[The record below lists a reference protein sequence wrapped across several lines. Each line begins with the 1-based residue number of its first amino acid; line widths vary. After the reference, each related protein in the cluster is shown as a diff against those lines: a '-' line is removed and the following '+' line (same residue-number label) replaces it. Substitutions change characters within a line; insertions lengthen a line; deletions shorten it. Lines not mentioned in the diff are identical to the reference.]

1 MSFSENERK
10 IDAAEMSEDIEKA
23 FRRYRVNLSIKN
35 WVLSPH
41 ATIYEVKLKGDTRES
56 QLLDRVSDVQLRLR
70 LPVFQVHKHNLR
82 LFFIVS
88 RKKPDYMNLSDILST
103 SFYSK
108 ESLEKKLPFIV
119 GYNAIE
125 GLVMADLYKFPH
137 LLLGGSSNSGKT
149 VGLQSLILSLA
160 YSKPP
165 SMVNFILIDVGAVDL
180 MPFEG
185 IPHLSCPVINDRCTA
200 YKAVALLKNEME
212 RRIPLQHKDI
222 GQYKMLPEIEV
233 VIDEFQAFFVGV
245 DDKQASKM
253 FVETVSCLLQRGRHA
268 KINVVIAAQNPTVQ
282 NMKVDL
288 GNITARMA
296 YKCAKR
302 NYSETI
308 LGEGGAERLS
318 GEGDMLFKSPQS
330 DELKRI
336 QGIFV
341 SPSEL
346 RHLVKKIMMKWGKI
360 FLERKFTISEQELYQ
375 AESEWSDTLQVRGR
389 KNSDELFAKVLM
401 WTLEETEISCNA
413 ITNHFN
419 VGWKR
424 ANSFTDRLCELGIVD
439 GLDAKLPRKV
449 LPQSIA
455 DISEEVL
462 EILQSNGFPSEAVAE
477 VFIKRNGGALT
488 VKG

>member
-1 MSFSENERK
+1 MSFSDNERQ
-10 IDAAEMSEDIEKA
+10 IDAAEMSEDIETA

-70 LPVFQVHKHNLR
+70 LPIFQVHKHNLR
-82 LFFIVS
+82 IFIIVS
-88 RKKPDYMNLSDILST
+88 RKKPDYMNLSDVLST

-149 VGLQSLILSLA
+149 VGLQSLILSIA
-160 YSKPP
+160 YSKSP
-165 SMVNFILIDVGAVDL
+165 SMINFILIDVGAVDL

-185 IPHLSCPVINDRCTA
+185 IPHLSCSVINDRCTA

-222 GQYKMLPEIEV
+222 GQYKMLPEIVV

-245 DDKQASKM
+245 DDKKASKT
-253 FVETVSCLLQRGRHA
+253 FIETVSCLLQRGRHA
-268 KINVVIAAQNPTVQ
+268 KINVVLAAQNPTVQ

-288 GNITARMA
+288 GNVTARMA
-296 YKCAKR
+296 FKCAKR

-308 LGEGGAERLS
+308 LGEGGAEHLS

-330 DELKRI
+330 DELQRI

-341 SPSEL
+341 SPDEL
-346 RHLVKKIMMKWGKI
+346 RHIVNLIMMKWGKKYHGQ
-360 FLERKFTISEQELYQ
+360 KFTICEQELHRE
-375 AESEWSDTLQVRGR
+375 ESEWSDAPLMRRR
-389 KNSDELFAKVLM
+389 KNSDELFSKVLM
-401 WTLEETEISCNA
+401 WTLAETEISCNA
-413 ITNHFN
+413 IIHHFN
-419 VGWKR
+419 VGWNR
-424 ANSFTDRLCELGIVD
+424 ANSLTDRLCELGIVD
-439 GLDAKLPRKV
+439 DLDAKLPRKV

-455 DISEEVL
+455 DMPEDAMD
-462 EILQSNGFPSEAVAE
+462 ILQSNGFSPEAVTE
-477 VFIKRNGGALT
+477 VFVKRNGST
-488 VKG
+488 